1 MFILDCEQTDDS
13 FLKVTESAF
22 RHLGL
27 SGDAIVE
34 LVFVS
39 EEEIKQLNAQTR
51 GIDKVTDVLSYPFL
65 TDWKEF
71 NKHNYPDDY
80 DYEVK
85 GVRLGCIAIC
95 SSVAEMQAREYGH
108 SVEREKSYLFLHVL
122 LHLMGYDHIEEGDRV
137 KMRQTEEEIL
147 NDIGVIR

>member
-51 GIDKVTDVLSYPFL
+51 GIDKVTDVLSYSISRITL
-65 TDWKEF
+65 MIMIM
-71 NKHNYPDDY
+71 
-80 DYEVK
+80 
-85 GVRLGCIAIC
+85 RLKALG
-95 SSVAEMQAREYGH
+95 
-108 SVEREKSYLFLHVL
+108 
-122 LHLMGYDHIEEGDRV
+122 
-137 KMRQTEEEIL
+137 
-147 NDIGVIR
+147 

>member
-51 GIDKVTDVLSYPFL
+51 GIDKVTDVLSYPF
-65 TDWKEF
+65 
-71 NKHNYPDDY
+71 
-80 DYEVK
+80 
-85 GVRLGCIAIC
+85 
-95 SSVAEMQAREYGH
+95 
-108 SVEREKSYLFLHVL
+108 
-122 LHLMGYDHIEEGDRV
+122 
-137 KMRQTEEEIL
+137 
-147 NDIGVIR
+147 